1 MFAAKQMEKEIH
13 VRHAKLKKSASSR
26 KSPSISSDSE
36 RESIIPVSQ
45 EMCRFNHLCTIC
57 QILITLIC
65 LLVPLY
71 FVYISEGAIPP
82 CFAVTMFILVVWMK
96 LVSFA
101 HCNYDLRQARLANEI
116 RPGERES
123 ATPIEG
129 ADQPLQYPENL
140 TIGNMLYFLIA
151 PTLTY
156 QLTYPRTGRIRFKWL
171 GRRCIELVVMV
182 ALLMAIVDQYI
193 FPAVRNSV
201 DSIRDR
207 KTGHY
212 LERVLKLSIPV
223 VYSWL
228 CMFYI
233 LFHVWLNIL
242 AEVIRFGDRVRHLNV
257 AQVTCNRKFSSQNF
271 LL

>member
-1 MFAAKQMEKEIH
+1 MEKEISN
-13 VRHAKLKKSASSR
+13 RHGKYKRSASAKKSSVV
-26 KSPSISSDSE
+26 KHSSDSE
-36 RESIIPVSQ
+36 EEAVVPVSC
-45 EMCRFNHLCTIC
+45 EMYRFNRLCTIC
-57 QILITLIC
+57 QGFITLTC

-71 FVYISEGAIPP
+71 FVHISEGAIPP
-82 CFAVTMFILVVWMK
+82 CFAVTMFILVIWMK

-101 HCNYDLRQARLANEI
+101 HCNYDLRQARLAGEI

-140 TIGNMLYFLIA
+140 TFGNMLYFLVA

-156 QLTYPRTGRIRFKWL
+156 QLTFPRTGRIRFRWL

-201 DSIRDR
+201 DTIRDR

-242 AEVIRFGDRVRHLNV
+242 AEVIRFGDRVRLL
-257 AQVTCNRKFSSQNF
+257 SSVQNIHKSKLYF
-271 LL
+271 